1 MEIPRVLRAQLK
13 EYEKA
18 GFHAVRIEPRAG
30 SHFKVWY
37 AELPDKPQIITK
49 NANSLNAIA
58 YFNLGVIGG
67 LRHQYNAALANYQSA
82 PSRQR

>member
-1 MEIPRVLRAQLK
+1 METPRVLRAQLK

-18 GFHAVRIEPRAG
+18 GFHAIRIEPRAG

-49 NANSLNAIA
+49 NAKSFRVMKNTIS
-58 YFNLGVIGG
+58 
-67 LRHQYNAALANYQSA
+67 NYRKLLPKAEQ
-82 PSRQR
+82 